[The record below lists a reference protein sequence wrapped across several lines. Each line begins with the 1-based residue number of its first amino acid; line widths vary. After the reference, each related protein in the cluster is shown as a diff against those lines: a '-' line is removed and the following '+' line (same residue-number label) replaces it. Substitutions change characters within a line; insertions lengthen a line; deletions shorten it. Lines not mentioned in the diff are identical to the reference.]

1 MWLFPLYLK
10 NEAEQKVGHGKSFP
24 ATCDFRGLGRYPRR
38 LLLEDTGWRGTH
50 PEKGKVLPP
59 GGSDQSR
66 DGHSRRQGRCVC
78 AHKSSCFCLGGGGG
92 GRGLSW
98 VTCICNLQP
107 CAQSEHVVVLSPSL
121 ALGVSQC
128 WVHSFLSVTSMFRA
142 LGCDRL

>member
-24 ATCDFRGLGRYPRR
+24 ATCDFRRLGHYPRR

-59 GGSDQSR
+59 GGSDQST

-78 AHKSSCFCLGGGGG
+78 AHKSSCFCLGGGVGG
-92 GRGLSW
+92 EEEEACLGSPVFVVCSRVPKVSTWLFCPLQQLW
-98 VTCICNLQP
+98 VC
-107 CAQSEHVVVLSPSL
+107 
-121 ALGVSQC
+121 LGVGYTPS
-128 WVHSFLSVTSMFRA
+128 
-142 LGCDRL
+142 